1 MQPISE
7 FEQLV
12 LLAVARLGREAY
24 GMSVSHEI
32 EARTG
37 RSVSLAAIYAALNRF
52 AADGMVSSWTSEPTA
67 QRGGRAKK
75 HFVLEAAG
83 VRALQESRS
92 AMDRMWE
99 GLELTP
105 EQQRGR

>member
-1 MQPISE
+1 MQQISE

-12 LLAVARLGREAY
+12 LLAVARLGGEAY
-24 GMSVSHEI
+24 GMSVSDEI

-37 RSVSLAAIYAALNRF
+37 RSVSLAAIYAALNRLS
-52 AADGMVSSWTSEPTA
+52 ADGLVSSWTSEPTA

-75 HFVLEAAG
+75 HFVLEAVGA
-83 VRALQESRS
+83 RALQESRS

-105 EQQRGR
+105 DERGR

>member
-1 MQPISE
+1 MKPISE

-12 LLAVARLGREAY
+12 LLAVARMGQEAY

-32 EARTG
+32 EARTEK
-37 RSVSLAAIYAALNRF
+37 SVSLAAVYSGLNRLESE
-52 AADGMVSSWTSEPTA
+52 GLVSSWTSEPTA

-75 HFVLEAAG
+75 YFVLEPAG
-83 VRALQESRS
+83 AKALEQSRS

-99 GLELTP
+99 GLELTHY
-105 EQQRGR
+105 QRGH